1 MTSYTGQTTGEK
13 RVLPTERQVQRQ
25 ILAMCGTCFPDVLI
39 FHIPNGAHLA
49 GNTVARFKQM
59 GALKG
64 DGFKPGVPDL
74 LCLWSPSDGCFIE
87 VKRPKTG
94 RLSPEQKAIHSRL
107 IELCWPVAT
116 VTSAE
121 ESYSFLRQC
130 GAPCKHEIRAV
141 AA

>member
-1 MTSYTGQTTGEK
+1 MAGGII
-13 RVLPTERQVQRQ
+13 PTERQVQRA
-25 ILAMCGTCFPDVLI
+25 ILQMCGLSFPDVLI

-49 GNTVARFKQM
+49 GNETARFKQI

-74 LCLWSPSDGCFIE
+74 LCLWSPCDGCFIE

-94 RLSPEQKAIHSRL
+94 RLSDEQKAIHTKL
-107 IELCWPVAT
+107 IDLCWPVAT
-116 VTSAE
+116 VTSVE
-121 ESYSFLRQC
+121 EAYRFLRAC
-130 GAPCKHEIRAV
+130 GAPCKLEM